1 MNYHIPVLINK
12 ILENINFDDIK
23 GVFFL
28 LDACLGEGGYSKIIL
43 EKFPTIKIIGI
54 EQDYD
59 IFLKAKENLKNFG
72 ERIIIFNENFVNI
85 EKIFNIVG
93 INFISYAIFD
103 LGISMYHIKESNK
116 GITFMKDQP
125 LDMRLSKNCEYSAFD
140 VINNFPLDKLE
151 KIFKDFGEERFSKK
165 IAIAIVEE
173 RKKRKI
179 KTTFELRDVV
189 IKVIGRK
196 TRIDPATRVFQALRI
211 FVNNELENLKKVL
224 SYIPQRTILNGRI
237 FIVSYHSLEDRVVK
251 HNFIEFE
258 KMGVIK
264 KVYKKPIV
272 PDYEEIKMNPSSRSA
287 KLRIYEKIVM
297 EKGIFYEN
305 S

>member
-1 MNYHIPVLINK
+1 
-12 ILENINFDDIK
+12 
-23 GVFFL
+23 
-28 LDACLGEGGYSKIIL
+28 
-43 EKFPTIKIIGI
+43 
-54 EQDYD
+54 
-59 IFLKAKENLKNFG
+59 
-72 ERIIIFNENFVNI
+72 
-85 EKIFNIVG
+85 
-93 INFISYAIFD
+93 
-103 LGISMYHIKESNK
+103 MYHIKESNK

-237 FIVSYHSLEDRVVK
+237 FIVHIILLK
-251 HNFIEFE
+251 IGLLNI
-258 KMGVIK
+258 ILL
-264 KVYKKPIV
+264 
-272 PDYEEIKMNPSSRSA
+272 N
-287 KLRIYEKIVM
+287 LRKWA
-297 EKGIFYEN
+297 
-305 S
+305 